1 MSDDN
6 HEIIPANEDAEV
18 QQILQAAGQAQAFS
32 FMQEVARRGSSR
44 AILKIKES
52 KYFKKIQITDE
63 NGNCRGCGSFADF
76 CKYILGRSRS
86 SVDEELT
93 NFEALGETLTEA
105 AKKVGIGRDDFRVLR
120 QIPQEQL
127 VEIEN
132 QVVNTD
138 DKDEVRALIEDIVTS
153 HNETKQELERAEKAL
168 VKERT
173 QRENTAARAQELK
186 EKLDKKEAATWP
198 DLVHEVRMESSAL
211 VEGINLRAD
220 DLERLLARLENPQL
234 KPDDPERFAQF
245 NVAVQSWWINVRAAQ
260 ARLHDLVRNGQEIL
274 GDALS
279 EEPDTVPLM
288 TPEESHRLIAL
299 RELMVGEHQGEK
311 HARELKRANAKG
323 GRGRPKG
330 SKNKSKKK

>member
-1 MSDDN
+1 MSDQK

-44 AILKIKES
+44 AILRIKES

-86 SVDEELT
+86 AVDEELT
-93 NFEALGETLTEA
+93 NFEALGETLLEA
-105 AKKVGIGRDDFRVLR
+105 GQRVGIGRDDFRVLR

-132 QVVNTD
+132 QVANTD
-138 DKDEVRALIEDIVTS
+138 DKDEVRAIIEDIVTA
-153 HNETKQELERAEKAL
+153 HNQTKTELERAEKDLA
-168 VKERT
+168 KERT
-173 QRENTAARAQELK
+173 QRENAKAREQDLK
-186 EKLDKKEAATWP
+186 TQLAKKEAATWP
-198 DLVHEVRMESSAL
+198 DLVQEVRMESSAL
-211 VEGINLRAD
+211 VEGIMLRAD
-220 DLERLLARLENPQL
+220 DLERQLAKLENPNL
-234 KPDDPERFAQF
+234 KQDDPERFAQF
-245 NVAVQSWWINVRAAQ
+245 NVAVQSLWINMRAAQ
-260 ARLHDLVRNGQEIL
+260 ARLHDLIRNGQEIL

-279 EEPDTVPLM
+279 EEPDQVPIM
-288 TPEESHRLIAL
+288 SPEEAHQLIAL
-299 RELMVGEHQGEK
+299 RELLVSEHEGEK

-330 SKNKSKKK
+330 SKNKK